1 MMFFPLVNII
11 GYEFSVING
20 ILFFL
25 LSGIRAIN
33 NSKLNYEDNIAYH
46 FRINKVFLLAAIFV
60 PFILGLISTIL
71 FSECPFGEGVLF
83 YFVIS
88 LPNLFFGYAT
98 GFCITAIFNR
108 LRIFYFLIVSL
119 LILLLPLV
127 EFYFNPQV
135 YFYNLIVGYFPGTI
149 YDEDLAVNE
158 LLLSYRIFQISFF
171 IFLIFLTD
179 RVYKNKIRKIV
190 FISILALTIV
200 ITYQLKPYF
209 NYSTNMVRL
218 EKNLTGKVET
228 EHFDILYSDSI
239 DKNAIMH
246 LALLH
251 EYYLEEINK
260 KLEHKFKQRITS
272 IVFRDENEKRI
283 LIGAGRADI
292 AKPWLKQIYLNYPT
306 YTETLKH
313 EIVHVVASE
322 FGTTPFKVA
331 DKINPAMIEGLAM
344 AVEDDYDGFSV
355 HHMAKLAYTT
365 GYKVSMQN
373 LFTGLNF
380 MNHYS
385 SIAYIY
391 SGSFIK
397 YLMDNY
403 GVAKV
408 KQLYGDINFSKIFG
422 KSFDQLENEYIGYLN
437 NVETEIN
444 KNRAQIYFG
453 GKTIF
458 KKHCVR
464 TAAYKTKKA
473 ISLFGS
479 GNYTKAEIL
488 FEDVYNY
495 SGSYS
500 AFVGLTNSRIKQKK
514 FDLAEEYLSYEAP
527 KFKDSPY
534 KYNLELILGDLYVL
548 NGKISSAISIYDSLL
563 RQIPTLDYYN
573 EVYVRKYLLNRDSS
587 GLKNFILAD
596 RKGRFK
602 ILRNLAD
609 EKIVYETIPMML
621 YYCNDNDELKNLILF
636 LKSRLTVFDRISAYA
651 SFRLSQA
658 ALKLGYYEIAKE
670 IAVKSFE
677 LKNDVLL
684 NHTFTENL
692 KLINWLTNFSEET
705 LKSISIE

>member
-20 ILFFL
+20 ILFFM

-46 FRINKVFLLAAIFV
+46 FKINKAFLLAAILV

-88 LPNLFFGYAT
+88 LPNLFFGYVT
-98 GFCITAIFNR
+98 GFCITALFNR
-108 LRIFYFLIVSL
+108 LRIFYFLIVFL
-119 LILLLPLV
+119 FILLFPLV

-171 IFLIFLTD
+171 IFLLFLTD

-190 FISILALTIV
+190 FISILVLIIV
-200 ITYQLKPYF
+200 ITHQFKPYF

-218 EKNLTGKVET
+218 EKNLAGKVKT
-228 EHFDILYSDSI
+228 EHFDILYSNSI
-239 DKNAIMH
+239 DKNSILH

-251 EYYLEEINK
+251 EYYLEQVNK
-260 KLEHKFKQRITS
+260 KLEHKFKQKITS
-272 IVFRDENEKRI
+272 LVFRDENEKRI

-292 AKPWLKQIYLNYPT
+292 AKPWLNQIYLNYPT

-355 HHMAKLAYTT
+355 HHMAKLAYTS

-373 LFTGLNF
+373 LFKGLNF

-403 GVAKV
+403 GAAKV

-437 NVETEIN
+437 NVETDIN

-473 ISLFGS
+473 ISLFGN
-479 GNYTKAEIL
+479 GNFTEAEFL

-500 AFVGLTNSRIKQKK
+500 ALVGLTNSRIKQKK
-514 FDLAEEYLSYEAP
+514 FDLAEEYLSAEAQ
-527 KFKDSPY
+527 KFNDSPY
-534 KYNLELILGDLYVL
+534 KFNLEMILGDLHVL
-548 NGKISSAISIYDSLL
+548 NGKNSSANSIYDSLL
-563 RQIPTLDYYN
+563 IQIPTLDYYN
-573 EVYVRKYLLNRDSS
+573 EVYVRKYLLKTDSA

-602 ILRNLAD
+602 LLRNLVD
-609 EKIVYETIPMML
+609 EIIVYETIPMML
-621 YYCNDNDELKNLILF
+621 YYYSDNDELKNLILF

-651 SFRLSQA
+651 AFRLSQA

-670 IAVKSFE
+670 IAVKSFA

-692 KLINWLTNFSEET
+692 KLINWLTNFSEEA